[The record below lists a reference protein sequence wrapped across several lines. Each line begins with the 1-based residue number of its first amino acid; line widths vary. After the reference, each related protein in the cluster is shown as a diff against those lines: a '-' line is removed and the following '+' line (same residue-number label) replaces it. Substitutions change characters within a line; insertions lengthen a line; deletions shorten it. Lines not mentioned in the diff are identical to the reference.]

1 LSATIRLR
9 RGGRRNRPMYRV
21 VAADTRMPRDG
32 RFIEVLGW
40 YRPLERPGK
49 LSLNIETTL
58 AWLKRGAVPSDTVA
72 TLFRQVGMAAIW
84 EKAKRGE
91 DYSSL
96 AVRETITERPHK
108 VKARARARMMEAA
121 GAKQGEEAA
130 SA

>member
-1 LSATIRLR
+1 
-9 RGGRRNRPMYRV
+9 
-21 VAADTRMPRDG
+21 MPRDG

-49 LSLNIETTL
+49 VFLNVETTL
-58 AWLKRGAVPSDTVA
+58 AWLKRGAIPSDTVA
-72 TLFRQVGMAAIW
+72 TLFRQVGMAAVW

-96 AVRETITERPHK
+96 ALRGTITERPHK

-121 GAKQGEEAA
+121 GAKQGEE
-130 SA
+130 SAGA